1 MTASTG
7 LADFRRPPVI
17 EVVLGIEFQPI
28 PNLGAAQLTRLA
40 DSWADRYPHLEE
52 LPALPPSPVPG
63 ARGGFAGALVSVGA
77 PALRLWRL
85 SPDRDRLLQVQRDRL
100 VLNWRRHEGEGA
112 YPHYAQLRPDF
123 EVALRETDEFLSGN
137 RLGSIRGSVA
147 EVVYVNRLAQ
157 ERSQAAG
164 LRRTVRGG
172 WPASERLGDPDAIQ
186 LNQSWDRGVGD
197 RPATL
202 SMTADS
208 TPTDGAVLSWTYREA
223 LASASGSADAL
234 AALDRG
240 HEAIVT
246 SFAETTTDEMHV
258 QWERIR

>member
-1 MTASTG
+1 MTASRD

-85 SPDRDRLLQVQRDRL
+85 SPNRDQLLQVQRDRL
-100 VLNWRRHEGEGA
+100 VLNWQRRDSA
-112 YPHYAQLRPDF
+112 YPHYAQLRPAF
-123 EVALRETDEFLSGN
+123 EAALRDTNDFLARSG
-137 RLGSIRGSVA
+137 LGSIRGSAA
-147 EVVYVNRLAQ
+147 EVVYVNRLEHEAGTP
-157 ERSQAAG
+157 AAA
-164 LRRTVRGG
+164 LRRALAGG
-172 WPASERLGDPDAIQ
+172 WPASDSLGDPDAIQ
-186 LNQSWDRGVGD
+186 LNQSWDRRVGD

-208 TPTDGAVLSWTYREA
+208 AQLGGAVLSWTYREA
-223 LASASGSADAL
+223 LASSSSALEDAIS
-234 AALDRG
+234 ALDRG

-246 SFAETTTDEMHV
+246 SFADTTTDEMHT
-258 QWERIR
+258 QWERMR